1 MPSRDNDA
9 SIVMHWK
16 SDSVEMINNDKKNV
30 VKRKELFQS
39 LLSRY

>member
-9 SIVMHWK
+9 AIVMHWK
-16 SDSVEMINNDKKNV
+16 SDSVEMINNAKKDV
-30 VKRKELFQS
+30 VKRLFQL